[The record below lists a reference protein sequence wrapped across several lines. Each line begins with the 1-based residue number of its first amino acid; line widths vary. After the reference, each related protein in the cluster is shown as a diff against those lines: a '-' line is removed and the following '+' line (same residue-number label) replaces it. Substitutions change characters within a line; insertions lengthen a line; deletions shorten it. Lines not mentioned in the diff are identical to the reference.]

1 MFFIKIDKVSKYLGH
16 SSVAITLDVYV
27 HNKKREWRSL
37 SSKIDF
43 LNTITQNFKKIIQS
57 IITHFIV

>member
-1 MFFIKIDKVSKYLGH
+1 MHVFHKKIDKVSKYLGH

-27 HNKKREWRSL
+27 HNEKREWRSL

-43 LNTITQNFKKIIQS
+43 
-57 IITHFIV
+57 FIP